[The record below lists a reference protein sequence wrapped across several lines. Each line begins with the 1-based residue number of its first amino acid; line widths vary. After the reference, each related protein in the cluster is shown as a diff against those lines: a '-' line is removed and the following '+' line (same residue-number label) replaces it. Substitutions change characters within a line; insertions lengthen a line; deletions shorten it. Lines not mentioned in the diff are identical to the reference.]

1 MSSTEEMAKKFATEK
16 RTFFKG
22 LVPIIISVV
31 VAILLAAFAGIV
43 GGIIGIIIVP
53 IIAFIVLYFV
63 WAPNDVFGTFPE
75 EGYATV
81 IVRGLGFRKLFL
93 KKKGFGFNNNWD
105 VVPIEYA
112 TVRPREFLGM
122 FLFLWPFE
130 RLYVYKQK
138 WVKYTEK
145 EKPVEKEEVLRGAL
159 LKTYVYFIGL
169 SGAEDLINMPIDIGM
184 AVEMVIVNPYKALF
198 QMQNWY
204 RGISNFIQGEI
215 RNEVRKQNYSELIA
229 KGERSLDYI
238 LIEKLETL
246 VSLVKDQ
253 YGVEISKIK
262 IVQISPADKELVKA
276 STRMAVAEFEKKAIK
291 VEAEAQSYKRSTET
305 MGPIID
311 MLVSRTGLTL
321 EQIQQET
328 RNNPREFSEKYS
340 QIIQEGIELVKTQIA
355 GDKSKYIKIDTS
367 GNNGEGGNP
376 LLDLI
381 ATFMAM
387 SEKSKEPTK
396 ELSEGTKKESKE
408 SSRGEDKKNKSSQ
421 EKADEI
427 LKKYESQ

>member
-1 MSSTEEMAKKFATEK
+1 MKMSSTEEMAKKFATEK

-22 LVPIIISVV
+22 MVPIVISVV
-31 VAILLAAFAGIV
+31 VAILLAAFTGIV
-43 GGIIGIIIVP
+43 GGVIGIIVVP
-53 IIAFIVLYFV
+53 MIAFIVLYFV

-93 KKKGFGFNNNWD
+93 KKKGFGFNNDWD

-112 TVRPREFLGM
+112 TTRPREFLGM

-169 SGAEDLINMPIDIGM
+169 SGAEDSINMPIDIGM

-276 STRMAVAEFEKKAIK
+276 STRKAVAEFEKQAIK
-291 VEAEAQSYKRSTET
+291 VEADAQSYKRSTET

-321 EQIQQET
+321 EQIQKET
-328 RNNPREFSEKYS
+328 KDNPKEFSEKYG
-340 QIIQEGIELVKTQIA
+340 QIIQDGIELVKTQIA

-387 SEKSKEPTK
+387 SEKAKSGEEKTAQPSSSKKDKK
-396 ELSEGTKKESKE
+396 ETKKESNE
-408 SSRGEDKKNKSSQ
+408 ET
-421 EKADEI
+421 
-427 LKKYESQ
+427 LKRLGYIQ